1 MSNKKT
7 KECMAL
13 QEGSKIWLITRTVS
27 NLTDT
32 PPPPNLQ
39 YYDVQTLEY
48 RYISKL
54 IITPSK
60 F

>member
-32 PPPPNLQ
+32 PPPPPPPPPQLAI
-39 YYDVQTLEY
+39 L
-48 RYISKL
+48 
-54 IITPSK
+54 
-60 F
+60 